1 MSDLPLLSA
10 LALTAGTALLLQELP
25 WFRRSGLA
33 TRLAP
38 YAPAGAARQ
47 RRASAGIRQLLL
59 PGVDLVAGRLSR
71 LLGVSG
77 DLGLRLQR
85 AGLED
90 DPGDVRMR
98 QFTRTLGALGIAV
111 LVSLAWRPPLTIV
124 VMSIVTVP
132 VLVLLLEEHR
142 IDAAVERRRRRL
154 RAELPIVVEQLG
166 LLMTAGYSLPS
177 ALQRLAER
185 SNGVVASDLRV
196 VERRMGHGL
205 SANAALDE
213 WARRSGVDAVGRLV
227 AVLRLHGEAGD
238 LGALISAEA
247 RSVRAEA
254 HRELLATIERRAQ
267 LVWVPVTVATLVP
280 GLIFLAV
287 PFMSAMS
294 QVTGSG

>member
-1 MSDLPLLSA
+1 MSDLPVLSA
-10 LALTAGTALLLQELP
+10 LALAVGAALLLQELP

-33 TRLAP
+33 ARLAP
-38 YAPAGAARQ
+38 YAPAGSARH
-47 RRASAGIRQLLL
+47 RTASAGVRQLLL

-98 QFTRTLGALGIAV
+98 QFTRALGALGVAV
-111 LVSLAWRPPLTIV
+111 LVSLAWRPPLAIV
-124 VMSIVTVP
+124 AMSIVAVP
-132 VLVLLLEEHR
+132 LLVLLLEEHR
-142 IDAAVERRRRRL
+142 IDAAVERRCRRL

>member
-1 MSDLPLLSA
+1 MIDPLLPSA
-10 LALTAGTALLLQELP
+10 LALAVGAAVLLGELP

-38 YAPAGAARQ
+38 YAPAGAARH
-47 RRASAGIRQLLL
+47 RGPSGFRQLLL
-59 PGVDLVAGRLSR
+59 PGVDRIADRTTR
-71 LLGVSG
+71 LLGVSS
-77 DLGLRLQR
+77 DLGRRLER

-90 DPGDVRMR
+90 DPGDVRLR
-98 QFTRTLGALGIAV
+98 QFTRALGALGVAILA
-111 LVSLAWRPPLTIV
+111 SIAWRPPLAIAATAIV
-124 VMSIVTVP
+124 AAPLLT
-132 VLVLLLEEHR
+132 LLLEEHR
-142 IDAAVERRRRRL
+142 IDAAVERRCRHL

-166 LLMTAGYSLPS
+166 LLMTAGYSLPR

-213 WARRSGVDAVGRLV
+213 WAHRCGVDAVGRLV

-247 RSVRAEA
+247 RSVRADA